1 MKSLFLISLLLLCAL
16 PCSAEPL
23 GLENRPLYSL
33 SVYGGQMTDNG
44 INEFFDNFYELD
56 FEDSYLVALALARRV
71 GSYKDLISFEVE
83 GQIVKHFEEQD
94 HWEFNA
100 LLTARWELFPW
111 DHYLDTSFA
120 LGTGPSYATNTPE
133 IEVERSDE
141 SEHLLAYMLVELEF
155 VLPSRPNVALITRI
169 HHRSNAFGLVA
180 EDGSSNVLAVG
191 LKFKF

>member
-1 MKSLFLISLLLLCAL
+1 
-16 PCSAEPL
+16 
-23 GLENRPLYSL
+23 
-33 SVYGGQMTDNG
+33 MTDNG

-71 GSYKDLISFEVE
+71 GSYKDLLSFEVE